1 MNPRILIF
9 DEATSA
15 LDYESENIIM
25 GNIDRIAAG
34 RTMLFIA
41 HRLSTV
47 RNCDRILVVEKGA
60 LAEWGT
66 HAELMAKQGIYFHL
80 YQQQEG

>member
-1 MNPRILIF
+1 
-9 DEATSA
+9 
-15 LDYESENIIM
+15 M